1 MVERMLE
8 ADQFTN
14 EGVVTTVGLAAFL
27 REHGIEIEFC
37 VIIVMVIFF
46 DETCTGEPMSGY
58 SHEA

>member
-1 MVERMLE
+1 MIERTLE

-14 EGVVTTVGLAAFL
+14 KGIVTAVGFVALY

-37 VIIVMVIFF
+37 VIIVLVIFF
-46 DETCTGEPMSGY
+46 DETCAGEPMSGY